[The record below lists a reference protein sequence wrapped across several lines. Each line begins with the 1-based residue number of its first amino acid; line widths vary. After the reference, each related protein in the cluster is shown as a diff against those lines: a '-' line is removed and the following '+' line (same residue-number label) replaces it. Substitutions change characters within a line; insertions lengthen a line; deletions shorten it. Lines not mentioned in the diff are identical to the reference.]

1 MWIKSLG
8 MNWVLFII
16 NLPRPIK
23 PIGLKIWPVGLSMK
37 ILPRKIQLQEPFI
50 KLLRQDS
57 VTVHIKELLMSR

>member
-1 MWIKSLG
+1 MKL
-8 MNWVLFII
+8 
-16 NLPRPIK
+16 
-23 PIGLKIWPVGLSMK
+23 IGLMIWPVGLSMK